1 MSRLI
6 RTAINFLTTALI
18 SIGLA
23 ACLVAGPNY
32 VVYDAPQKAGKSAPA
47 AKLNLA
53 EEVHARLHRECMN
66 EHGGVLR
73 ADEKLGKQCDCFAG
87 TVVKSMRKDD
97 QEFYSQYG
105 VVPTLSAAR
114 PDDVKKQCGIAILD
128 RSGPR
133 AKLPPP
139 ET

>member
-1 MSRLI
+1 MSRPI
-6 RTAINFLTTALI
+6 RTAINFLTTALV

-32 VVYDAPQKAGKSAPA
+32 VVYDAPQKAGKSAQA

-53 EEVHARLHRECMN
+53 EKVRARLLRECMS
-66 EHGGVLR
+66 EHGRVLR
-73 ADEKLGKQCDCFAG
+73 ADEKLGKQCDCFAEA
-87 TVVKSMRKDD
+87 VVKSMRKDD

-105 VVPTLSAAR
+105 VVPTLSVAH
-114 PDDVKKQCGIAILD
+114 PDDVKKQCGIAVLD

-133 AKLPPP
+133 AKLPSS
-139 ET
+139 ES